1 MMAVKKSANE
11 KVLRAVH
18 PNVGIECAFRRK
30 LRAMIDDMH
39 ASTCWYVS
47 AAYKQ
52 NEPHTLMAA
61 DAPPDAGGFKEPRP
75 QSPAVALREAV
86 RKLAKRWQRN
96 FNDAAPRLAE
106 YFATAA
112 AQRSDAALRQ
122 ILKDGGFSVE
132 FKMTRAARDVLNATV
147 AQNVSLIKSIPQKYL
162 ADVEQMVMRSI
173 QTGRDLGSLTKEL
186 EEAYGVTRKR
196 AALIAHHQNNA
207 ATSAMTRA
215 RQVELN
221 IESAEWR
228 HSHAGRFPR
237 PTHVAMNGKRYDPKV
252 GMYDPAEGRN
262 VFPGELIRCRC
273 TSRSVIAG
281 F

>member
-1 MMAVKKSANE
+1 MMNKSNE
-11 KVLRAVH
+11 KILRSIY
-18 PNVGIECAFRRK
+18 PNCGIEAAFRKK

-39 ASTCWYVS
+39 ASICYWLTAS
-47 AAYKQ
+47 YKA
-52 NEPHTLMAA
+52 NEPHTLMAV
-61 DAPPDAGGFKEPRP
+61 DAPPDASWFKEPRP

-96 FNDAAPRLAE
+96 FNEAAPKLAE

-112 AQRSDAALRQ
+112 TERSDAALRS
-122 ILKDGGFSVE
+122 ILADGGFSIE

-162 ADVEQMVMRSI
+162 ADIQQAVMRSI

-215 RQVELN
+215 RQIELN

-237 PTHVAMNGKRYDPKV
+237 PTHVAMNGKRYDPKT